1 MMEWL
6 TVLPP
11 LVAIIVVLWRK
22 EVILALFLAVL
33 TSETLLSLNAPLNG
47 FVMTL
52 ERFVSV
58 FSDSGNTR
66 ILLFSLLVGALL
78 AYMRQSG
85 GVSAL
90 VDLLVRRGM
99 AKNRRQAGLLPAFT
113 GVILFIETN
122 LSILTAGIV
131 ARGLFDRFGMSRARL
146 AYIIDSTSSP
156 ISVIILFNGW
166 GAYILALLN
175 NNGLEDGVSVMIG
188 SVGLNFY
195 ALLTIAAVFYTVIS
209 DRVFGPMKDMDVK
222 ATEQSHSTP
231 EFPASKARFMI
242 LPLLVMTGGIFAFM
256 YWTGNGV
263 LTAGNG
269 SKSVLY
275 ATILASI
282 TAYLMMLASRRFS
295 HIKLVDIG
303 FKGMSELLPL
313 VTIVLMAMAL
323 GASLRELGTGEF
335 IAGLAGE
342 NLPPFLIVPMLFL
355 AGGLMSFTT
364 GTSWGTFAL
373 LIPIGVP
380 MIHTLGLPPSLVLGA
395 ILGGG
400 VFGDHCSPISD
411 STVVSSLAAGC
422 SLLDHVKTQ
431 LPYALVVGTVS
442 FGLYIIASLIMI

>member
-22 EVILALFLAVL
+22 EVILALFLAIL

-47 FVMTL
+47 FILTL
-52 ERFVSV
+52 ERFVGV
-58 FSDSGNTR
+58 FSDAGNTR
-66 ILLFSLLVGALL
+66 ILLFSLLVGTLL

-99 AKNRRQAGLLPAFT
+99 AKNRRQATLLPTFT

-146 AYIIDSTSSP
+146 AYIVDSTSSP

-166 GAYILALLN
+166 GAYILGLLN

-188 SVGLNFY
+188 SVALNFY
-195 ALLTIAAVFYTVIS
+195 ALLTIAVVFYTVIS

-222 ATEQSHSTP
+222 ATEQNHSTP
-231 EFPASKARFMI
+231 EFPPSKARFMI
-242 LPLLVMTGGIFAFM
+242 LPLFVMTGGIFAFM
-256 YWTGNGV
+256 YWTGDGV
-263 LTAGNG
+263 LTAGSG

-275 ATILASI
+275 ATILASL
-282 TAYLMMLASRRFS
+282 TAYVMMLVSRRFS

-303 FKGMSELLPL
+303 FQGMSELLPL

-323 GASLRELGTGEF
+323 GASLRDLGTGEF

-342 NLPPFLIVPMLFL
+342 HLPPFLIVPMLFL
-355 AGGLMSFTT
+355 AGALMSFTT

-442 FGLYIIASLIMI
+442 FGLYIVASLIMI